1 MKMKVPISSF
11 NSFMSNVLVKKISW
25 DVVLVVVKFYKS
37 ILKAENWITNYQ
49 SEAKTQIIRLPDV

>member
-1 MKMKVPISSF
+1 
-11 NSFMSNVLVKKISW
+11 MSNVLVKKISW

>member
-1 MKMKVPISSF
+1 MKVPIFSF
-11 NSFMSNVLVKKISW
+11 NSFMYNVLVKKISR

-49 SEAKTQIIRLPDV
+49 SEARTQIIRLPDV